1 MYEYMIRPYEI
12 LNFYEL
18 MNYQRVRFEDF
29 VKTLRP
35 RPEQQAGTHDAK
47 HQGALARRD
56 SAAFPEIP
64 GIPRHPRWLMVWG
77 SLMMITYIM
86 MDDIMITYIYIY
98 IYIYIY
104 TYINIHSSIDD

>member
-18 MNYQRVRFEDF
+18 MNCQRVRFEDF

-47 HQGALARRD
+47 HQGARD

-86 MDDIMITYIYIY
+86 MDDIMIYYDYIYIYIYINIYTYIYIY
-98 IYIYIY
+98 IYIY
-104 TYINIHSSIDD
+104 T